1 MAMRRV
7 LKMKV
12 HEGTKNSVNNNTF
25 MAVSMMVP
33 LILTIVS
40 ELTNSTLLDLGPSKE
55 PIQKIPPFSS

>member
-40 ELTNSTLLDLGPSKE
+40 ELTNSTPLDLGPSTE
-55 PIQKIPPFSS
+55 PSQKIPPFSS